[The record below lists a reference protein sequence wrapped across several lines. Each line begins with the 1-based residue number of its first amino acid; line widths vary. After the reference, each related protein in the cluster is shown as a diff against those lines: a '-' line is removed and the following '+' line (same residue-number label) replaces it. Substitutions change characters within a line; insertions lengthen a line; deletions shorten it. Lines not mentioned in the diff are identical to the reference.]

1 MIPLRDGSTSVGA
14 VCWPEYLKTRRGDI
28 ETFLR
33 QTLDAVPEIAERMR
47 DAERIAPVHVT
58 GNYTYECTRMHGRH
72 WSLVGDAYA
81 FVDPMFSSGVLL
93 AMHCAEQSATMV
105 DQILRKPAREAEL
118 QRKLQ
123 RDYDAGLDE
132 FKWFIYRFTS
142 PTMKALFSGP
152 RDVLGVERAVVS
164 MLAGDVFDA
173 RPVLRRLRIFRI
185 IYGLTALSMAPRA
198 WRARRD
204 RQRQM
209 AVEMAE
215 ETLQG

>member
-1 MIPLRDGSTSVGA
+1 
-14 VCWPEYLKTRRGDI
+14 
-28 ETFLR
+28 
-33 QTLDAVPEIAERMR
+33 MR

-105 DQILRKPAREAEL
+105 DQILREPAREAEL